1 MWLKQRFSHHWP
13 GRGLA
18 QHGPHLYRQPRLRRT
33 EPLANG
39 RLSEIPFRNVQASFT
54 PDSNLVGDNLE
65 PQRLQVQSNARSG
78 LALVVIIAQANCQ
91 AGRQS
96 YSVHM
101 RKQAFDDDNPVS
113 KNGTDASR
121 VQPTYT

>member
-1 MWLKQRFSHHWP
+1 KERRAYSDIMWLKQRFSHHWP

-65 PQRLQVQSNARSG
+65 PQRLQVQSKTRQTELQRAH
-78 LALVVIIAQANCQ
+78 AQA
-91 AGRQS
+91 G
-96 YSVHM
+96 V
-101 RKQAFDDDNPVS
+101 
-113 KNGTDASR
+113 
-121 VQPTYT
+121 

>member
-54 PDSNLVGDNLE
+54 PDS
-65 PQRLQVQSNARSG
+65 
-78 LALVVIIAQANCQ
+78 
-91 AGRQS
+91 RQS

-101 RKQAFDDDNPVS
+101 RKQAFDDDNTVS

-121 VQPTYT
+121 VQPICT